1 MGVDLLHQTAAGL
14 KAKGVPD
21 SIVQKMD
28 KFFGKNKAQ
37 VEAAGLDP
45 ESLTLDETELQQLNN
60 PMIAEV
66 RVSRNGLEWMHYAS
80 VRGRV
85 SRLSLTSGQ
94 NQFTCAQWLTAFF
107 IVCSHIR

>member
-28 KFFGKNKAQ
+28 TFFGKNKAQ

-45 ESLTLDETELQQLNN
+45 KSLTLDETELQQLNN
-60 PMIAEV
+60 PMIAEA
-66 RVSRNGLEWMHYAS
+66 RVSRNGLEVDA
-80 VRGRV
+80 VRFSWR
-85 SRLSLTSGQ
+85 
-94 NQFTCAQWLTAFF
+94 
-107 IVCSHIR
+107 

>member
-1 MGVDLLHQTAAGL
+1 MGIDLLHQTAAGL

-45 ESLTLDETELQQLNN
+45 KSLTLDETELQQLNN
-60 PMIAEV
+60 PMIAEA
-66 RVSRNGLEWMHYAS
+66 RVSRNRYGWMRFAS
-80 VRGRV
+80 VGSRV
-85 SRLSLTSGQ
+85 SRLSLSSGQ
-94 NQFTCAQWLTAFF
+94 NQITCWQSCF
-107 IVCSHIR
+107 S